1 MYIHLYKFCCLFQYS
16 LIAAYLDPT
25 DNEEW
30 GRLAKMC
37 LEQDD
42 MNQAIK
48 CYTRGQN
55 LNVED

>member
-1 MYIHLYKFCCLFQYS
+1 
-16 LIAAYLDPT
+16 LDPT